1 MGILVLE
8 IIAPQS
14 CDIFRGI
21 LVDQFLQP
29 SQGNDVDG
37 YPLVSSNVAGSKI
50 PEESLFHE
58 GFLRG
63 NHETILMVDVPL
75 LQYSHL

>member
-8 IIAPQS
+8 IIAPQP
-14 CDIFRGI
+14 CDIFQGI

-29 SQGNDVDG
+29 SQGIDVDG

-50 PEESLFHE
+50 PEESLF
-58 GFLRG
+58 RG